1 MSLDAVIGNESVRNL
16 LGIALSTGRIGHAY
30 IIEGKRGIGRMT
42 LAKAFGAELLKTL
55 TPETHPD
62 FTVVTNQWYDP
73 TKKQENVL
81 IETVRAMKKDAYIRP
96 YAGERKVYIIPLAD
110 TMQAPAQNSLLKV
123 LEEPPAYCVILLLA
137 ENANAFLPTILS
149 RAQVLRMQPVSPA
162 QVENFLTEHRQIP
175 REKALQ
181 LSILSGGAIG
191 RALELLEDEEAIA
204 LREETLKRF
213 LAICDG
219 TYKDMYDFV
228 RFLKQ
233 HKADIT
239 LILEVLLSFGRD
251 VMHRKL
257 RLSSMPVING
267 DKEEELERFCHKLPR
282 ESSLRLNEIT
292 VQYQKMIEQN
302 VNYSAAVLC
311 MVTEYWEEIHGR
323 NYRS

>member
-16 LGIALSTGRIGHAY
+16 LGRSLSTGRIGHAY
-30 IIEGKRGIGRMT
+30 IIEGKRGTGRMT
-42 LAKAFGAELLKTL
+42 LAKAFGAELLKVA

-62 FTVVTNQWYDP
+62 FTLVTNQWYDP

-96 YAGERKVYIIPLAD
+96 YAGEKKVYVIPLAD

-123 LEEPPAYCVILLLA
+123 LEEPPEYCVILLLA

-149 RAQVLRMQPVSPA
+149 RAQVLRMQPVLDS
-162 QVENFLTEHRQIP
+162 QVEKFLMENRQIP
-175 REKALQ
+175 KGKAEQ
-181 LSILSGGAIG
+181 LAILSGGAIG
-191 RALELLEDEEAIA
+191 RALELLEDEEAVE
-204 LREETLKRF
+204 LREETLGRL

-233 HKADIT
+233 NKANIT
-239 LILEVLLSFGRD
+239 LVLEVLLSWGRD

-257 RLSSMPVING
+257 RISAIPVING
-267 DKEEELERFCHKLPR
+267 DKEEALERFCNKLPR
-282 ESSLRLNEIT
+282 ESALRLNEIT
-292 VQYQKMIEQN
+292 IQYQKMIEQN